1 MIYHSIDIPCTNDRE
16 PFTTPGSVPTE
27 RSTPVSLLSKP
38 LYGEMSLPVL
48 ATHCVRELN
57 TYRRGEPCT
66 DRYGVELIRRA
77 TVQGDPEAWACVQHC
92 FGGVVLNC

>member
-1 MIYHSIDIPCTNDRE
+1 MIYHSIDTPGTNHRE
-16 PFTTPGSVPTE
+16 PFSTLGIVPTE
-27 RSTPVSLLSKP
+27 RSTPVFLLSYT
-38 LYGEMSLPVL
+38 LCSEMSLSVL

-77 TVQGDPEAWACVQHC
+77 TVQGDQEAWAWVQHC
-92 FGGVVLNC
+92 FGGVVLNW